1 MTMHESPTQGSGI
14 LHSLGAIVLYRIQL
28 AGHFTLFLA
37 AGFYH
42 IFSWPIQIRKILQQ
56 VYFIGAKSLLVI
68 FLTAL
73 FTGMVLG
80 LQGYYSLVSFG
91 SEAFLG
97 SAVALTLIRELGPVL
112 TAIMVAARAGS
123 AMTAEIGILR
133 ISEQV
138 DALKTMNI
146 HPVRYLFSPRLAAA
160 IISIPLLASVFNVVG
175 IIGGYLTGSKLLG
188 VNPGVYFLRVE
199 SSILLS
205 DVTGGLLKSLVFSIV
220 VATVCCYQG
229 YFTHRRKNSFGSKS
243 VGLSTTSA
251 VVQSSVLIL
260 ITDYILTSILL

>member
-1 MTMHESPTQGSGI
+1 MNQEITPETSGI
-14 LHSLGAIVLYRIQL
+14 LHTFGAIVLERIQL
-28 AGHFTLFLA
+28 AGHFTLFFC
-37 AGFYH
+37 AGFVH
-42 IFSWPIQIRKILQQ
+42 IFSWPIQIKKILQQ
-56 VYFIGAKSLLVI
+56 VYFIGVKSILVI

-80 LQGYYSLVSFG
+80 LQGYYTLIKFG
-91 SEAFLG
+91 SEGYLG

-112 TAIMVAARAGS
+112 TAIMVTARAGS

-133 ISEQV
+133 ISEQI

-146 HPVRYLFSPRLAAA
+146 QPVRFLFSPRLAAA
-160 IISIPLLASVFNVVG
+160 LISIPLLTSIFNVVG

-188 VNPGVYFLRVE
+188 INPGIYFARVE
-199 SSILLS
+199 SSILLQ
-205 DVTGGLLKSLVFSIV
+205 DVTGGIVKSIVFAIV

-229 YFTHRRKNSFGSKS
+229 YFTHRRKNAFGSKS

-260 ITDYILTSILL
+260 ITDYILTSFLL

>member
-1 MTMHESPTQGSGI
+1 MPAA
-14 LHSLGAIVLYRIQL
+14 LGALVLERIRL
-28 AGHFTLFLA
+28 AGHFALFLG
-37 AGFYH
+37 AGFFH
-42 IFSWPIQIRKILQQ
+42 IFSWPLQARKILQQ
-56 VYFIGAKSLLVI
+56 IYFIGAKSLLVI
-68 FLTAL
+68 CLTGL

-80 LQGYYSLVSFG
+80 LQGYYTLIKFG
-91 SEAFLG
+91 SEGYLG

-112 TAIMVAARAGS
+112 TAIMVTARAGS

-133 ISEQV
+133 ISEQI

-146 HPVRYLFSPRLAAA
+146 QPIRFLFSPRLAAA
-160 IISIPLLASVFNVVG
+160 IISIPLLASFFNVVG

-188 VNPGVYFLRVE
+188 INPGVYFARVE

-205 DVTGGLLKSLVFSIV
+205 DVTGGLLKSLVFAVV
-220 VATVCCYQG
+220 VASVCCYQG
-229 YFTHRRKNSFGSKS
+229 YYTHRRKGSFGSKS

-260 ITDYILTSILL
+260 ITDYILTSFLL

>member
-1 MTMHESPTQGSGI
+1 MNENAPSFPTRILNNIGS
-14 LHSLGAIVLYRIQL
+14 LVLDRIRL
-28 AGHFTLFLA
+28 AGHFALFLC
-37 AGFYH
+37 AGFQH
-42 IFSWPIQIRKILQQ
+42 IFSWPLQLSKILQQ
-56 VYFIGAKSLLVI
+56 VYFIGAKSILVI
-68 FLTAL
+68 CLTGL

-80 LQGYYSLVSFG
+80 LQGYYTLIKFG
-91 SEAFLG
+91 SEGYLG

-112 TAIMVAARAGS
+112 TAIMVTARAGS

-146 HPVRYLFSPRLAAA
+146 NPIRFLLSPRLAAA
-160 IISIPLLASVFNVVG
+160 ILSIPLLASIFNVVG
-175 IIGGYLTGSKLLG
+175 ILGGYLTGSRLLG
-188 VNPGVYFLRVE
+188 INPGIYFSRVE

-205 DVTGGLLKSLVFSIV
+205 DVTGGLIKALVFAIV
-220 VATVCCYQG
+220 VASVCCYQG
-229 YFTHRRKNSFGSKS
+229 YYTHRRKNVFGSKS

-260 ITDYILTSILL
+260 ITDYILTSFLL